1 MRAMNMILAIAAGG
15 AIGAVGRHLL
25 AHQVAVLLGTGFPW
39 GILVCN
45 VLGSFVMGALVEIT
59 ALSWSASQE
68 MRAFLTVGILGA
80 FTTFS
85 TFSLDV
91 VVLLQRGDLA
101 KAGIYVIASVV
112 CSVLGLMLG
121 LQIFRS
127 VLS

>member
-1 MRAMNMILAIAAGG
+1 MNTILAIAAGG

-25 AHQVAVLLGTGFPW
+25 AYQVNSLLGGGFPW

-45 VLGSFVMGALVEIT
+45 VVGSFIMGALIEIM
-59 ALSWSASQE
+59 ALTWSASVE
-68 MRAFLTVGILGA
+68 MRAFLTVGVLGA

-91 VVLLQRGDLA
+91 VLLLQRGELMN
-101 KAGIYVIASVV
+101 AGLYVIASVV

-121 LQIFRS
+121 LQLFRA